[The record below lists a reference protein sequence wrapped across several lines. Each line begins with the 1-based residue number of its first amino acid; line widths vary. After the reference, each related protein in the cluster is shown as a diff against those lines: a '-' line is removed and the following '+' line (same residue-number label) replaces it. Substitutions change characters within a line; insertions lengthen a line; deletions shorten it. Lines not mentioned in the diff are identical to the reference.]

1 MKIKSV
7 LMILTLTGLLIFAGC
22 AGKKSQSTI
31 DSDVL
36 DGKET
41 EAVDPEAADK
51 ADKAEADKAEADK
64 AEADKAEADKAEAD
78 KAEADKAEADKAE
91 ADKAEADKAEA
102 DKAETAEPEAT
113 AKEDAWEETVDID
126 NVSSTEFAALMKM
139 GWNLGNTLD
148 ANTVGGLESENC
160 WGQPTTTKEL
170 VQYVKS
176 EGFTSIRIPI
186 SWGKHTDEN
195 YTIDPQW
202 MARVKEVVDYA
213 YDEGMFVII
222 NSHHDNDYYYPSEEN
237 MENATRYISTVWA
250 QIAEEFKDYDNHLV
264 FESMN
269 EPRLAGTGIEWWF
282 NAGDA
287 KGEAAIKR
295 ICSLNQTFVD
305 TVRTSGGNNEN
316 RFLMVPSYAASQD
329 FALNKSFSMP
339 EDPANRIM
347 LSVHAYTPYD
357 FAGSASGYKE
367 WDGSKTTE
375 FNFMGK
381 LMSKFI
387 HEGYG
392 VVIGEFGA
400 TNKDNPE
407 DRERWARG
415 YTMKASSL
423 GISYFI
429 WDNGAVGVGEEN
441 FGLIDRNN
449 LQVYFP
455 SLLDA
460 YKCGYP
466 D

>member
-1 MKIKSV
+1 MKNKSA
-7 LMILTLTGLLIFAGC
+7 LMILTLTGLMILAGC
-22 AGKKSQSTI
+22 AGKNSQSII
-31 DSDVL
+31 DADAIE
-36 DGKET
+36 GKEA
-41 EAVDPEAADK
+41 EATTSEEADNEVTPEEADNEATPEAADNEVTPEAADK
-51 ADKAEADKAEADK
+51 EA
-64 AEADKAEADKAEAD
+64 
-78 KAEADKAEADKAE
+78 
-91 ADKAEADKAEA
+91 
-102 DKAETAEPEAT
+102 TPEAV
-113 AKEDAWEETVDID
+113 AQEEIVDID

-269 EPRLAGTGIEWWF
+269 EPRLAGTDIEWWF

-305 TVRTSGGNNEN
+305 TVRASGGNNEN

-339 EDPANRIM
+339 EDMANRIM

-400 TNKDNPE
+400 TNKDNLSA
-407 DRERWARG
+407 RESWARG